1 MSLTFDLHR
10 RPDPA
15 SDERRAEILADPGF
29 GVHFTDHMATATWT
43 KGEGWHDAVIAPYGP
58 ITLMPSAAVL
68 HYAQEVFEGLKAY
81 RHRDGSVW
89 AFRPEANAERMQRS
103 ARRLALPE
111 LPTEDFL
118 GSLRALVEADQ
129 AWVPAYGTGET
140 SLYLRPFMYASEAFL
155 GVRPANEVTYS
166 LIASP
171 AGAYFPRGLEPVN
184 LWISE
189 HYARAG
195 TGGTGAAKTGG
206 NYASS
211 LAGQLEGI
219 ERGCDQAVF
228 LDSSTHTYIEELGG
242 MNLFLV
248 TRDNRLLT
256 PELTG
261 TILEGVTRSSI
272 LELAKELGLDPEERR
287 IEIEEWKQGVADG
300 EITEVFA
307 CGTAAVVT
315 PVGELR
321 WEGGTAPSTA
331 GEEGGEVTRAIRRRL
346 LDIQYGDVEDT
357 HGWLTRLV

>member
-1 MSLTFDLHR
+1 MSLTFHLTRH
-10 RPDPA
+10 PDPA
-15 SDERRAEILADPGF
+15 SDERRAEIHADPGF
-29 GVHFTDHMATATWT
+29 GQYFSDHMVTATWT
-43 KGEGWHDAVIAPYGP
+43 KDHGWHDAAVVPYGP

-68 HYAQEVFEGLKAY
+68 HYAQEIFEGLKAY
-81 RHRDGSVW
+81 RHEDGTVW

-111 LPTEDFL
+111 LASEDFIT
-118 GSLRALVEADQ
+118 SLKALVEVDEK
-129 AWVPAYGTGET
+129 WVPAYGTGET

-171 AGAYFPRGLEPVN
+171 AGAYFPSGLKPVT

-189 HYARAG
+189 HFARAG
-195 TGGTGAAKTGG
+195 AGGTGAAKTGG

-219 ERGCDQAVF
+219 EHGCDQAVF

-242 MNLFLV
+242 MNLFFV
-248 TRDNRLLT
+248 TRDNRLVT

-261 TILEGVTRSSI
+261 TILEGVTRGSI
-272 LELAKELGLDPEERR
+272 LQLAKEMGLEPEERR
-287 IEIEEWKQGVADG
+287 IEIQEWKDGVADG
-300 EITEVFA
+300 EISEVFA

-321 WEGGTAPSTA
+321 WEGGSAPSTA
-331 GEEGGEVTRAIRRRL
+331 GEEGGEVTRAVRERL
-346 LDIQYGDVEDT
+346 LDVQYGRVEDT
-357 HGWLTRLV
+357 HGWLSRLV